1 MSHNVTSTVE
11 DRIATISLTAVD
23 RMNALDSATI
33 SELISAFESAHH
45 DHEVWV
51 VVLRAEGDRA
61 FCVGRDLR
69 EVGSNDATRP
79 ETIDS
84 VPMRG
89 LERNLFEVIVEC
101 AKPVIAAIFGH
112 TLGGGAELAL
122 AADIRIAADDLSI
135 GFPEVT
141 RGFGANFAS
150 VVLPRTVPIGVAND
164 LLFTGRRIGASE
176 AAAIHLVNQVVPPA
190 ALDRSA
196 RDYAETL
203 RSNAPLTIRR
213 YKAMGTK
220 TQGLPLAAA
229 LRLDASPNPYLSED
243 RREGVAAFLAK
254 RNPVW
259 AAR

>member
-1 MSHNVTSTVE
+1 MSPNVTVTVE
-11 DRIATISLTAVD
+11 DKIATISLTDVD
-23 RMNALDSATI
+23 RMNALSSATI
-33 SELISAFESAHH
+33 SALISAFEAAHH
-45 DHEVWV
+45 DNDIWV
-51 VVLRAEGDRA
+51 VVLRAEGDRG

-69 EVGSNDATRP
+69 EVRANDLSHPGTA
-79 ETIDS
+79 DS
-84 VPMRG
+84 LPMHG

-122 AADIRIAADDLSI
+122 AADIRIAADNLSI

-150 VVLPRTVPIGVAND
+150 VVLPRIVPLGVAND

-176 AAAIHLVNQVVPPA
+176 AAAVHLVNRVVPPA
-190 ALDRSA
+190 ALDRAA

-213 YKAMGTK
+213 YKAMGTRA
-220 TQGLPLAAA
+220 QGLPLAAA
-229 LRLDASPNPYLSED
+229 LRLDAPPNPYLSED
-243 RREGVAAFLAK
+243 RREGIAAFLEK
-254 RNPVW
+254 RAPEW